1 MFGLIVLVMVFLTAV
16 LLAGFVATT
25 ITGRNQTNRRFEDVM
40 NNPAME
46 PRINAG
52 HDEMG
57 KKPLSDLSQWI
68 LKTTRRSGELIL
80 PRDQWQSSYL
90 RSRLVAAG
98 FRQENA
104 PAMFQGV
111 RVMLA
116 FFLPS
121 SYLIG
126 QWLLDVPFGQIFL
139 ISLVLSGVGFYAPA
153 LYLSSRIR
161 KRQGRIAKALPNVL
175 DMLVI
180 CVEAG
185 LGLDA
190 AVHRVGE
197 EISSTSHELS
207 EELRLTSLELR
218 AGKSRTD
225 AFKNLGN
232 RTRVEEV
239 KSLTA
244 LLIQTDRFGT
254 SVADALRVHAD
265 GVRINRRQKLE
276 EEAGKVAVKLIFPL
290 IFFILPSTLV
300 VVVGPAILQIMRAF
314 GAIGR

>member
-1 MFGLIVLVMVFLTAV
+1 M
-16 LLAGFVATT
+16 
-25 ITGRNQTNRRFEDVM
+25 NRRFEDVM
-40 NNPAME
+40 NNPDME

-57 KKPLSDLSQWI
+57 KRLLSGLSQWI
-68 LKTTRRSGELIL
+68 VKTTRRSGELIL
-80 PRDQWQSSYL
+80 PGDQWQISYL
-90 RSRLVAAG
+90 RSRLVSAG

-116 FFLPS
+116 ISLPS
-121 SYLIG
+121 SFLIG
-126 QWLLDVPFGQIFL
+126 QSLLNVPFDQIL
-139 ISLVLSGVGFYAPA
+139 WISLVLAGFGFYAPA
-153 LYLSSRIR
+153 LYLSSRVK

-232 RTRVEEV
+232 RTRVDEV

-314 GAIGR
+314 GAIGK